1 MSKKKKE
8 KELTPE
14 QHQARFDAAAA
25 EVRRE
30 YCNIFEF
37 RRACRYKLCRK
48 ARACSGD
55 ARACLKRGIDQVPYD
70 AQNRA
75 QLQIIAATPPEAY
88 SAVKTA
94 RRFSPSSLC

>member
-1 MSKKKKE
+1 MKEDRDEPKEKK

-14 QHQARFDAAAA
+14 QHRARFDAAAA
-25 EVRRE
+25 VVRRE

-37 RRACRYKLCRK
+37 WRACRYKLCRK
-48 ARACSGD
+48 ARVCGGD
-55 ARACLKRGIDQVPYD
+55 ARACLKRGIDQVPYE
-70 AQNRA
+70 AKNRA

-94 RRFSPSSLC
+94 R